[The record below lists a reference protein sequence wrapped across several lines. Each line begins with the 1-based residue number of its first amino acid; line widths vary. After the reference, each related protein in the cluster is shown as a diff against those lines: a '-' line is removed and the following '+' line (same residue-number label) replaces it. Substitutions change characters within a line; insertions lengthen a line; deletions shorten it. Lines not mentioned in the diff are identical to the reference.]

1 MNLSR
6 LEPPTERRWPVK
18 LNRMR
23 KSNSRLLQCVSL
35 LNLAAAPGK
44 TREHR
49 RLIISRVWLLPTL
62 CLAVGIVNAE
72 ALQFSHGFSMLH
84 DLKYSADF
92 KHFEYVNPDA
102 PQGGTITLSTDANVR
117 NFAGEF
123 DNNNDGPPGMLY
135 VYDTLIVR
143 SGDELGGYYG
153 RLAES
158 MAVSNDGRL
167 LAFRLRPE
175 ARFHDGRPITSKDVK
190 FTLDWALST
199 VEGGLYLGWIDSVEA
214 VNDHEVRLHLNE
226 PLDDS
231 NLRILT
237 FEPRILPEHHWRGK
251 NPSKATPVFPIGSGP
266 YRVMSWHQGYI
277 RLQRVADY
285 WGRDLPVNRG
295 LYNFDELH
303 FDVYR
308 DATVAREALR
318 KGLFD
323 YYIESDIRHWVSS
336 YDVPVARAG
345 YLRKGERT
353 ERYVT
358 GPHRVIALNSRRPPL
373 DDVRV
378 REALSMAFDFDW
390 QNRALNSGAYRRA
403 TSYFPDTPF
412 GATGLPTPEELILL
426 EPMRDSLD
434 RRVFEEPF
442 ALPVSNGR
450 GRNRDALLRASRL
463 LIEAGWRVEDGVLR
477 NASGDAFEL
486 EFLSS
491 TVDERRVL
499 LPYIDTLRLLG
510 INASIKLVETAQYIN
525 LRRKRDFDA
534 MVRSHSMLLPP
545 IAQLPIFF
553 SSAASPEPMGHNF
566 AGIND
571 PIVDALVNHATQ
583 VTTFSAMTIACR
595 ALDRVLLRG
604 YYHIPLQVRSNPRII
619 YWDRFGQPETDKI
632 ATFES
637 PGFDAWWYDH
647 RKAARIPAEH

>member
-1 MNLSR
+1 MC
-6 LEPPTERRWPVK
+6 
-18 LNRMR
+18 
-23 KSNSRLLQCVSL
+23 LLV
-35 LNLAAAPGK
+35 A
-44 TREHR
+44 
-49 RLIISRVWLLPTL
+49 L
-62 CLAVGIVNAE
+62 CLAVSFSYAE
-72 ALQFSHGFSMLH
+72 ELEFNHGLSMLH
-84 DLKYSADF
+84 DLKYGPNF
-92 KHFEYVNPDA
+92 KHFEYVNPNA
-102 PQGGTITLSTDANVR
+102 PPGGTITLSTDANVR

-123 DNNNDGPPGMLY
+123 DSNNDGPPGMVY

-143 SGDELGGYYG
+143 AGDELGGFYG

-158 MAVSNDGRL
+158 MAVSADGRIL
-167 LAFRLRPE
+167 VFRLRPE
-175 ARFHDGRPITSKDVK
+175 ARFHDGTPITSKDVK
-190 FTLDWALST
+190 FTFDWALST
-199 VEGGLYLGWIDSVEA
+199 VEGGLYLAWIESVEA

-231 NLRILT
+231 NLRILPY
-237 FEPRILPEHHWRGK
+237 EPRVLPEHHWRGK
-251 NPSKATPVFPIGSGP
+251 NPSKATPDFPLGSGP
-266 YRVMSWHQGYI
+266 YRVASWDQGYI
-277 RLQRVADY
+277 RFQRVADY
-285 WGRDLPVNRG
+285 WGRDLPVNKG

-323 YYIESDIRHWVSS
+323 YYTEKDIRHWVSS

-353 ERYVT
+353 VRFLT
-358 GPHRVIALNSRRPPL
+358 GPSRVITFNSRRPPL

-390 QNRALNSGAYRRA
+390 QNRVLYSGTYRRA

-426 EPMRDSLD
+426 EPMRESLD

-442 ALPVSNGR
+442 ALPDSNGR
-450 GRNRDALLRASRL
+450 ERNRDALLRASRL
-463 LIEAGWRVEDGVLR
+463 MIEAGWRVEDGVLR
-477 NASGDAFEL
+477 NASGDAFDL
-486 EFLSS
+486 EFLS
-491 TVDERRVL
+491 TNVDERRVL

-510 INASIKLVETAQYIN
+510 VNATIRLVESAQYIN
-525 LRRKRDFDA
+525 LRRKHDFDA
-534 MVRSHSMLLPP
+534 MLHSHGMLLPP
-545 IAQLPIFF
+545 IAQLLVFF
-553 SSAASPEPMGHNF
+553 SSAAAPQPLSANL

-571 PIVDALVNHATQ
+571 PIVDALIDHATQ
-583 VTTFSAMTIACR
+583 TTTFSAMTIACR

-604 YYHIPLQVRSNPRII
+604 YYHIPLEVMSNTRII

-637 PGFDAWWYDH
+637 PGFDSWWYDH
-647 RKAARIPAEH
+647 EKAARIGGSPTEW

>member
-1 MNLSR
+1 M
-6 LEPPTERRWPVK
+6 
-18 LNRMR
+18 
-23 KSNSRLLQCVSL
+23 
-35 LNLAAAPGK
+35 
-44 TREHR
+44 REHR

-72 ALQFSHGFSMLH
+72 ALQFSHGLSMLH
-84 DLKYSADF
+84 DLKYGPDF

-102 PQGGTITLSTDANVR
+102 PRGGTIRFSTSVNVR

-123 DNNNDGPPGMLY
+123 DRNKHRPPGMVH

-158 MAVSNDGRL
+158 MAVSNDGRI

-175 ARFHDGRPITSKDVK
+175 ARFHDGTPITSKDVK

-199 VEGGLYLGWIDSVEA
+199 VEGGLYLGWIESVEA

-231 NLRILT
+231 NLRLLGY
-237 FEPRILPEHHWRGK
+237 EPRVLPEHHWRGR
-251 NPSKATPVFPIGSGP
+251 NPSKATPDFPLGSGP
-266 YRVMSWHQGYI
+266 YRVASWSQGSI
-277 RLQRVADY
+277 RFQRVADY

-336 YDVPVARAG
+336 YDVPVVRAG

-353 ERYVT
+353 ARLVT
-358 GPHRVIALNSRRPPL
+358 GPGRVIAFNSRRPPL

-390 QNRALNSGAYRRA
+390 QNRVLHHGAQKRA

-412 GATGLPTPEELILL
+412 GATGLPTPEELTLL
-426 EPMRDSLD
+426 EPMREALD

-442 ALPVSNGR
+442 ALPHSNGR
-450 GRNRDALLRASRL
+450 GRNRDALLRASQL

-477 NASGDAFEL
+477 NASGNAFEL
-486 EFLSS
+486 EFLSGA
-491 TVDERRVL
+491 VDERRVL

-510 INASIKLVETAQYIN
+510 INARIRLVESAQHSN

-534 MVRSHSMLLPP
+534 MVYGHSMFLPP
-545 IAQLPIFF
+545 IAGLPVFF
-553 SSAASPEPMGHNF
+553 SSAASPQPLGHNL
-566 AGIND
+566 AGIED
-571 PIVDALVNHATQ
+571 PIVDALVEHATQ

-604 YYHIPLQVRSNPRII
+604 YYHIPLQAVSNPRII
-619 YWDRFGQPETDKI
+619 YWDRFGQPTTDEI
-632 ATFES
+632 ATYES
-637 PGFDAWWYDH
+637 PAFDAWWYDPE
-647 RKAARIPAEH
+647 KAARIPGEH